1 MLECNP
7 LWVSTMTKTGGRS
20 KPSSMTSDPRA
31 CHEAHYSTLSL
42 GAGDMYRKPV
52 CLEPALARQVWVVD
66 LVLYGALPA
75 DLNVGEAWVSPASW
89 LQLLGFSL
97 LLAGT
102 IIYAQVLA
110 FDYTAWLTQRGVSK
124 SVPAPWHA

>member
-1 MLECNP
+1 
-7 LWVSTMTKTGGRS
+7 
-20 KPSSMTSDPRA
+20 MTSDPRA
-31 CHEAHYSTLSL
+31 CHNAHYSTRSL
-42 GAGDMYRKPV
+42 GAGDVYRKPV
-52 CLEPALARQVWVVD
+52 CAEPDLARQVWVVD

-110 FDYTAWLTQRGVSK
+110 FKYRTR
-124 SVPAPWHA
+124 PNC

>member
-1 MLECNP
+1 
-7 LWVSTMTKTGGRS
+7 MTK
-20 KPSSMTSDPRA
+20 
-31 CHEAHYSTLSL
+31 STECICAELS
-42 GAGDMYRKPV
+42 
-52 CLEPALARQVWVVD
+52 LARQVWAVD
-66 LVLYGALPA
+66 LVLYGVLPA

-110 FDYTAWLTQRGVSK
+110 STLQYVIYYYTCLKSIGACASQQLSACLT
-124 SVPAPWHA
+124 

>member
-1 MLECNP
+1 MSHARYQHP
-7 LWVSTMTKTGGRS
+7 
-20 KPSSMTSDPRA
+20 
-31 CHEAHYSTLSL
+31 SL
-42 GAGDMYRKPV
+42 GAGDVYREPV
-52 CLEPALARQVWVVD
+52 CAEPDLARQVWAVD
-66 LVLYGALPA
+66 LVLYEALPA

-110 FDYTAWLTQRGVSK
+110 FNYTARLTQSGVSQPL
-124 SVPAPWHA
+124 PALGMPG